1 MCQHT
6 VWGRHLCTIRRND
19 CKVKEVES
27 EELEGKKGTA
37 QALWLP
43 QELDVF
49 VHFVLESE
57 IEFFTENGSQVVHML
72 IFVL

>member
-1 MCQHT
+1 M
-6 VWGRHLCTIRRND
+6 
-19 CKVKEVES
+19 EA

-57 IEFFTENGSQVVHML
+57 IEFFNENGSQVVHML